1 MTSGGTGRLEAIF
14 RKRVRRGPM
23 DSLESG
29 ELVPGDGLVGNA
41 DLRTKRQVTLIEAEL
56 WERVREELGE
66 PDLDPRLRRA
76 NLLVRGIGLAE
87 SRGQVLEVG
96 PARLLIH
103 GETRP
108 CKLMDDAHP
117 DLQAALDPEWRG
129 GVYAEV
135 IDGGPIR
142 VGDPVAWGEPAEPME
157 R

>member
-1 MTSGGTGRLEAIF
+1 MTSNGSGRLEAIF
-14 RKRVRRGPM
+14 RKRMRRGPM

-56 WERVREELGE
+56 WQRVRDELGV

-76 NLLVRGIGLAE
+76 NLLVRGVPLAQ
-87 SRGQVLEVG
+87 SRGRVLRVG

-108 CKLMDDAHP
+108 CTLMEDGHTG
-117 DLQAALDPEWRG
+117 LQAALDPEWRG

-135 IDGGPIR
+135 LEGGPIA
-142 VGDPVAWGEPAEPME
+142 VGDPVGWE
-157 R
+157 

>member
-1 MTSGGTGRLEAIF
+1 MKSNGSGRLEAIF
-14 RKRVRRGPM
+14 RKRMRRGPM

-56 WERVREELGE
+56 WQRVRDELGV

-76 NLLVRGIGLAE
+76 NLLVRGVPLAQ
-87 SRGQVLEVG
+87 SRGRVLRVG

-108 CKLMDDAHP
+108 CTLMEDGHP
-117 DLQAALDPEWRG
+117 GLQAALDPEWRG

-135 IDGGPIR
+135 LEGGPIA
-142 VGDPVAWGEPAEPME
+142 VGDPVGWE
-157 R
+157 

>member
-1 MTSGGTGRLEAIF
+1 MTGAAGRLEAIF
-14 RKRVRRGPM
+14 RKRARRGPM
-23 DSLESG
+23 DALEAG

-87 SRGQVLEVG
+87 SRGKVLEVG

-108 CKLMDDAHP
+108 CKLMDDGHP
-117 DLQAALDPEWRG
+117 GLQAALDPEWRG

-135 IDGGPIR
+135 LDGGPIR
-142 VGDPVAWGEPAEPME
+142 IGDPVAWAVPDPS
-157 R
+157 

>member
-1 MTSGGTGRLEAIF
+1 MSANGAGTLEAIF
-14 RKRVRRGPM
+14 RKRMRRGPM

-29 ELVPGDGLVGNA
+29 ELAPGDGLVGNA

-56 WERVREELGE
+56 WQRVRDELGV

-76 NLLVRGIGLAE
+76 NLLVRGVPLAQ
-87 SRGQVLEVG
+87 SRGRVLKVG

-108 CKLMDDAHP
+108 CKLMEDGHP
-117 DLQAALDPEWRG
+117 GLQAALDPEWRG

-135 IDGGPIR
+135 LEGGPIA
-142 VGDPVAWGEPAEPME
+142 VGDAVRWEVSTP
-157 R
+157 

>member
-1 MTSGGTGRLEAIF
+1 MSTGTLEAIF

-23 DSLESG
+23 DPLEAG
-29 ELVPGDGLVGNA
+29 ELAPGDGLVGNA

-108 CKLMDDAHP
+108 CKLMEDAHP
-117 DLQAALDPEWRG
+117 GLQAALDPEWRG

-135 IDGGPIR
+135 LEGGPIR
-142 VGDPVAWGEPAEPME
+142 VGDRVAWEPTAEG
-157 R
+157 